1 MLEHKQL
8 NEHETRLNQEIAM
21 LDDQKAIETDNIS
34 DGWHDFG
41 SLYHQ
46 RAMLFLTVCLAF
58 KDRAWKS
65 KQHHDGTMFNDHCF
79 IVGIDTPAGQYTYHY
94 HTDYWDLYD
103 VKELDFAPEYD
114 GHTDADV
121 GRLLTLVEELK

>member
-1 MLEHKQL
+1 MENTKKLNDLEK
-8 NEHETRLNQEIAM
+8 EINQRITL

-46 RAMLFLTVCLAF
+46 RAILFLTICQAY
-58 KDRAWKS
+58 KDKAWKA

-79 IVGIDTPAGQYTYHY
+79 IVGVETPLGQYTYHY

-103 VKELDFAPEYD
+103 VKELEFAPEHD
-114 GHTDADV
+114 GHTDKDV
-121 GRLLTLVEELK
+121 ERLLTLNGGL